1 LLYNKTHYILLTMI
15 GNTPKLTRALLRK
28 AAGVVL
34 ETECGYRVEVDEI
47 RQGVAQ
53 GARLIAI
60 KGAQTLRV
68 AVRTSLS
75 RKIRLMRRDDGA
87 WRTIPD
93 VDLVVVAV
101 PADRKS
107 TAIEVLGFK
116 PDDII
121 KSFDAA
127 LESLETKRD
136 AGFPVV
142 VALDEK
148 TRRGVAAAGLKT
160 KAIWKYFLSLDAPA
174 LGEATKAET
183 GAEFINRV
191 KREFAERNGVNVSMV
206 VVEFRLV
213 A

>member
-1 LLYNKTHYILLTMI
+1 MAMI
-15 GNTPKLTRALLRK
+15 GNPAKLTRPLLRK
-28 AAGVVL
+28 AASVIL
-34 ETECGYRVEVDEI
+34 ETECGYRVDADQI

-60 KGAQTLRV
+60 KGSQSLRV

-93 VDLVVVAV
+93 VDLVVIAV
-101 PADRKS
+101 PADRSS

-121 KSFDAA
+121 KSFDVA
-127 LESLETKRD
+127 LQSLKTKRD

-148 TRRGVAAAGLKT
+148 TRRGAAAGLKT
-160 KAIWKYFLSLDAPA
+160 KAIWKYVLPLDAPT
-174 LGEATKAET
+174 LREASKAET

-191 KREFAERNGVNVSMV
+191 KREFAERNGVDVSMV
-206 VVEFRLV
+206 VVEFRV
-213 A
+213 VS

>member
-1 LLYNKTHYILLTMI
+1 MI
-15 GNTPKLTRALLRK
+15 GDTTKLTRALLRK

-34 ETECGYRVEVDEI
+34 ETECGYRVDADEI

-53 GARLIAI
+53 GARLIAS

-101 PADRKS
+101 PADRTS

-142 VALDEK
+142 VALDQK
-148 TRRGVAAAGLKT
+148 TRRGTAAAGLKT
-160 KAIWKYFLSLDAPA
+160 KAIWTHVLPLDAPT
-174 LGEATKAET
+174 LREATKAET

-191 KREFAERNGVNVSMV
+191 KREFAERNGVDVSMV
-206 VVEFRLV
+206 AVEFRVL

>member
-1 LLYNKTHYILLTMI
+1 MLE
-15 GNTPKLTRALLRK
+15 RD
-28 AAGVVL
+28 
-34 ETECGYRVEVDEI
+34 ETECGYRVDADEI

-60 KGAQTLRV
+60 KGSQSLRV

-75 RKIRLMRRDDGA
+75 RKIRLMRRDDGE

-101 PADRKS
+101 PANRRS

-116 PDDII
+116 PDDIT
-121 KSFDAA
+121 KSFNAA
-127 LESLETKRD
+127 LEGLKTKRD

-148 TRRGVAAAGLKT
+148 TRRGAAAAGLKT
-160 KAIWKYFLSLDAPA
+160 KAIWKHVLPLDAPT
-174 LGEATKAET
+174 LREATKAET

-191 KREFAERNGVNVSMV
+191 KREFAERNGVDVSMV
-206 VVEFRLV
+206 IVEFRIGC
-213 A
+213 

>member
-1 LLYNKTHYILLTMI
+1 MTM
-15 GNTPKLTRALLRK
+15 TRDSTKLTRPLLRK

-34 ETECGYRVEVDEI
+34 ETECGYRVEADEI

-53 GARLIAI
+53 GTRLIAI

-107 TAIEVLGFK
+107 TAIEVLGFR
-116 PDDII
+116 PEDMI
-121 KSFDAA
+121 KVFDAA

-148 TRRGVAAAGLKT
+148 TKRGAAAAGLKA
-160 KAIWKYFLSLDAPA
+160 KAIWSYVLPLDAPP
-174 LGEATKAET
+174 LREATKAET
-183 GAEFINRV
+183 GAEFTSRV
-191 KREFAERNGVNVSMV
+191 KREFAERNGVDVSMV
-206 VVEFRLV
+206 AVEFRIL

>member
-1 LLYNKTHYILLTMI
+1 MAMI
-15 GNTPKLTRALLRK
+15 GNPAKLTRPLLRK
-28 AAGVVL
+28 AASVIL
-34 ETECGYRVEVDEI
+34 ETECGYQVDADQI

-60 KGAQTLRV
+60 KGSQSLRV

-75 RKIRLMRRDDGA
+75 RKIRLMRRDDGE

-101 PADRKS
+101 PANRRS

-116 PDDII
+116 PDDIT
-121 KSFDAA
+121 KSFNAA
-127 LESLETKRD
+127 LEGLKTKRD

-148 TRRGVAAAGLKT
+148 TRRGAAAAGLKT
-160 KAIWKYFLSLDAPA
+160 KAIWKHVLPLDAPT
-174 LGEATKAET
+174 LREATKAET

-191 KREFAERNGVNVSMV
+191 KREFAERNGVDVSMV
-206 VVEFRLV
+206 IVEFRIGC
-213 A
+213 

>member
-1 LLYNKTHYILLTMI
+1 MSMI
-15 GNTPKLTRALLRK
+15 GDTTKLTRAILRK
-28 AAGVVL
+28 AAGLVL
-34 ETECGYRVEVDEI
+34 ETECGYRVDVDEI

-60 KGAQTLRV
+60 KGEQTLRV

-101 PADRKS
+101 PADHRS

-121 KSFDAA
+121 KIFDAA
-127 LESLETKRD
+127 LESLKTKRD

-160 KAIWKYFLSLDAPA
+160 KAIWKHVLPLDAPT
-174 LGEATKAET
+174 LRETTKAET

-191 KREFAERNGVNVSMV
+191 KREFAERNGVDISMV
-206 VVEFRLV
+206 AVEFRVV

>member
-1 LLYNKTHYILLTMI
+1 MI
-15 GNTPKLTRALLRK
+15 GDSTKLTRTLLRK
-28 AAGVVL
+28 AASVVL
-34 ETECGYRVEVDEI
+34 ETECGYRVDADEI

-60 KGAQTLRV
+60 KGSQSLRV

-75 RKIRLMRRDDGA
+75 RKIRLMRRDDGE

-101 PADRKS
+101 PADRRS

-116 PDDII
+116 PDDIT
-121 KSFDAA
+121 KSFNAA
-127 LESLETKRD
+127 LEGLKTKRD

-148 TRRGVAAAGLKT
+148 TRRGAAAAGLKT
-160 KAIWKYFLSLDAPA
+160 KAIWKHVLPLDAPT
-174 LGEATKAET
+174 LREATKAET

-191 KREFAERNGVNVSMV
+191 KREFAERNGVDVSMV
-206 VVEFRLV
+206 IVEFRIGC
-213 A
+213 